1 MQIGFESFPTA
12 RQTTNNDSDFVAEI
26 SARANERPDMNG
38 AAAFPSQINAR
49 VVTQIKNLHLIPPCS
64 KRDSNCAELRSM
76 EKQVSILA
84 LAARASRSL
93 SSGEVSSLSSASAS
107 LAGLFGG
114 TSRPSPS
121 GVISS
126 GMPETGVQTVG
137 TPLAMPSR

>member
-1 MQIGFESFPTA
+1 
-12 RQTTNNDSDFVAEI
+12 
-26 SARANERPDMNG
+26 
-38 AAAFPSQINAR
+38 
-49 VVTQIKNLHLIPPCS
+49 
-64 KRDSNCAELRSM
+64 M

-121 GVISS
+121 EVISS
-126 GMPETGVQTVG
+126 GMPETGVETMG
-137 TPLAMPSR
+137 TPLAMASSNTFGMPSRSPSAVTLQGSAKTQTLW